1 MAKHIQTIR
10 RQQPTNC
17 LSVFDHF
24 ASLTIKGLSIHIAIQ
39 VYCVQLYFS
48 EKKRRFLIL
57 SFVIELKPVL
67 IFLTSHFLYLN
78 IHLHLLPIAVFKYN

>member
-1 MAKHIQTIR
+1 MAKHIQTIC

-24 ASLTIKGLSIHIAIQ
+24 VGLTLKRLIIHIAIQ
-39 VYCVQLYFS
+39 VHCVQLYFT

-57 SFVIELKPVL
+57 SFVIEFKHVL
-67 IFLTSHFLYLN
+67 IFLTSDFLYSN
-78 IHLHLLPIAVFKYN
+78 IHVYLLPIAVFYN

>member
-10 RQQPTNC
+10 RQQRTNC

-24 ASLTIKGLSIHIAIQ
+24 VGLTLKGLSIHIAIQ
-39 VYCVQLYFS
+39 VYCVQLYFT

-67 IFLTSHFLYLN
+67 IFLTSHFLYSN
-78 IHLHLLPIAVFKYN
+78 IHVYLLPIAVFKYN